1 MQRTNDLGTI
11 CMFNDIILSY
21 KTYDII
27 ERIIL
32 IGEASDISGVIRILK
47 CFFLY

>member
-1 MQRTNDLGTI
+1 MQRINDLGAI

-21 KTYDII
+21 ITHDII

-32 IGEASDISGVIRILK
+32 IKEKDISGVIRIVK